1 MVAVEI
7 GARAKMK
14 LRALDGT
21 VDLPL
26 FLSHLRGGFP
36 EFVANR
42 IVRGV
47 CVAESVK

>member
-21 VDLPL
+21 VDLPHML
-26 FLSHLRGGFP
+26 TLSRGFP